1 VMKNIKKRASSREG
15 HFPKTLFA
23 LFQCK
28 IADDDGSRDL
38 LSRSQMHINERD
50 EVALVAQQRR
60 RQKPRCVSLCLFIV
74 TSSVAVARIYRE
86 DPPRVAASCNRLALS
101 LSKRIRYG
109 VIVKINGK
117 RRS

>member
-60 RQKPRCVSLCLFIV
+60 RQKPRCISLCLVIV

-86 DPPRVAASCNRLALS
+86 DPPRVAASYNRLALS

-117 RRS
+117 KRS